1 MYPSSASGEVGL
13 IDTICNFT
21 INSEK
26 LSKQSQSESWAT
38 GIFRGWHE
46 VKTKSLYNQS
56 PKLFYNRKK
65 QGWRLACNCIGGS
78 LIPRGNVD
86 IWVMEILMKTC
97 WMRLLMLNVINS
109 FCFWRETTLM
119 INLLFSEQQF
129 CIFVTSLHSITGICN
144 YTFCFVIRPFTFC
157 TRFLTFWG
165 F

>member
-1 MYPSSASGEVGL
+1 MKNFLNKANLNLELQASLEAGM
-13 IDTICNFT
+13 
-21 INSEK
+21 K
-26 LSKQSQSESWAT
+26 LKQSHY
-38 GIFRGWHE
+38 II
-46 VKTKSLYNQS
+46 S
-56 PKLFYNRKK
+56 PPNYFTTEKK

-129 CIFVTSLHSITGICN
+129 CVFVTSLHSITGICN
-144 YTFCFVIRPFTFC
+144 YTFCFVIRPFTCFV
-157 TRFLTFWG
+157 LVFWHFEG
-165 F
+165 FNQYSMKTCNK